1 MPDKQQPQI
10 TPSQQAQSA
19 APSTSG
25 VDAIALLQNAG
36 GWGNQATLDLV
47 GATHADSTAT
57 VEEGS
62 GRVQATQD
70 RLSMDELAFALHDAH
85 EDLEERMER
94 RAQELRVQPAA
105 LGAIAGSFGEA
116 ASRGVRS
123 ILPVAAA
130 TVGGPAA
137 SAIAGLVAPRVGNRV
152 GSRMAAYGREY
163 EDGQVLA
170 GDPLQD
176 FLELHAR
183 AWRDAFVDSC
193 KKSLTTEDRIE
204 AFFAVLKEVVERR
217 RADLIAGF
225 QTAILEPFLRLGASL
240 PCSTDAFGQP
250 SGVYNFTVEYTDDS
264 DGVRPIT
271 LGMPAA
277 LGVEDSR
284 LLVRAR
290 GLWRSQV
297 FELVSA
303 DGSLTALVSA
313 GRAEIVRVEPVAR
326 EALQVRGFG
335 DAEVVRELRH
345 RASRGD
351 PDASGAL
358 GEYEQRGVQA
368 IWDDLLASVGDAAFA
383 EVDDL
388 RILTHA

>member
-1 MPDKQQPQI
+1 M

-47 GATHADSTAT
+47 GAAGADSMTGPT
-57 VEEGS
+57 GLGGS
-62 GRVQATQD
+62 PRLEAFWDGASARRLVSAFEFASSEL
-70 RLSMDELAFALHDAH
+70 RLSLQQRARVL
-85 EDLEERMER
+85 RMRPTMVGTMAE
-94 RAQELRVQPAA
+94 
-105 LGAIAGSFGEA
+105 GFGEA
-116 ASRGVRS
+116 ASRAIRT
-123 ILPVAAA
+123 LL
-130 TVGGPAA
+130 PAA
-137 SAIAGLVAPRVGNRV
+137 SAAIAGSAGSALASVLAPQV
-152 GSRMAAYGREY
+152 GSEVEARMTAYAGAQR
-163 EDGQVLA
+163 DTQVLA
-170 GDPLQD
+170 DEALEAFFLQHV
-176 FLELHAR
+176 E
-183 AWRDAFVDSC
+183 AWNHGFYLACMD
-193 KKSLTTEDRIE
+193 LTTSEAIE
-204 AFFAVLKEVVERR
+204 AFVAVVEHLVRQ
-217 RADLIAGF
+217 AKDELVATF
-225 QTAILEPFLRLGASL
+225 QVAILEPFLQLGASL
-240 PCSTDAFGQP
+240 PAGRNAFGEP
-250 SGVYNFTVEYTDDS
+250 SGVYNFTLQYA
-264 DGVRPIT
+264 DGVDGVHPTT
-271 LGMPAA
+271 LGMPSA
-277 LGVEDSR
+277 LGAREAD
-284 LLVRAR
+284 LLRHAP

-313 GRAEIVRVEPVAR
+313 GRAELVHVEPVAR

-368 IWDDLLASVGDAAFA
+368 IWDDLLSSVGDAAFA
-383 EVDDL
+383 EVDSL